1 MRRRLLRPRGD
12 APAFPEFS
20 PISDEAPPP
29 TRRCALLRG
38 DYRSRRGGS
47 SAHAE
52 MRPFRALGR
61 GGGQWLLRPR
71 GDAPRKR
78 SIFDAIERAPPPTR
92 RCALLVRA
100 ACDCARGSSAHAEMR
115 PRRSGARRLPLR
127 LLRPRGDA
135 PMRTFEDSKAVRAPP
150 PTRRCARCLD
160 ERKAQTIGSSAHAE
174 MRRPQRSVRAERR
187 RLLRPR
193 GDAPM
198 TILWSSWTTTAPPPT
213 RRCAVRRIRSLDQPL
228 GSSAHAE
235 MRPKV
240 CERWTG
246 DGWLLRPR
254 GDAPGPM
261 SSSALASRAPPPTR
275 RCAPSGLFTCG
286 GTGAPPPTR
295 RCAACSRPSQPEPL
309 GSSAHAEMRPW
320 ISNRKPI
327 GRWLLRPRGDAPRG
341 RRFQRMARRAP
352 PPTRRCAR
360 SDDRRHLV
368 HRGSSAHAEMRPQM
382 SSRTIRGFRLLR
394 PRGDA
399 PATASS
405 CARPE
410 WAPPPTRRCAP
421 SSGARPARPP
431 GSSAH
436 AEMRL
441 RPRASRTR
449 TSRLLRPRGDAPQVV
464 AQGNARYVAPPP
476 RRRCAMASSR
486 RRACG
491 IGSSAHAEMRP

>member
-1 MRRRLLRPRGD
+1 MNTTAPPPRGDAPAAYQRAGVCGGAPPPTRRCAAYQGRRTIAAEGSSAHAEMRLDLQTRGKMRRRLLRPRGD

-135 PMRTFEDSKAVRAPP
+135 PMRTFEDSKAVAPP

-174 MRRPQRSVRAERR
+174 MRRPQRSVRA
-187 RLLRPR
+187 R
-193 GDAPM
+193 GG
-198 TILWSSWTTTAPPPT
+198 
-213 RRCAVRRIRSLDQPL
+213 

-235 MRPKV
+235 MRP
-240 CERWTG
+240 
-246 DGWLLRPR
+246 
-254 GDAPGPM
+254 
-261 SSSALASRAPPPTR
+261 
-275 RCAPSGLFTCG
+275 
-286 GTGAPPPTR
+286 
-295 RCAACSRPSQPEPL
+295 
-309 GSSAHAEMRPW
+309 
-320 ISNRKPI
+320 
-327 GRWLLRPRGDAPRG
+327 
-341 RRFQRMARRAP
+341 
-352 PPTRRCAR
+352 
-360 SDDRRHLV
+360 
-368 HRGSSAHAEMRPQM
+368 
-382 SSRTIRGFRLLR
+382 
-394 PRGDA
+394 
-399 PATASS
+399 
-405 CARPE
+405 
-410 WAPPPTRRCAP
+410 
-421 SSGARPARPP
+421 
-431 GSSAH
+431 
-436 AEMRL
+436 
-441 RPRASRTR
+441 
-449 TSRLLRPRGDAPQVV
+449 
-464 AQGNARYVAPPP
+464 
-476 RRRCAMASSR
+476 
-486 RRACG
+486 
-491 IGSSAHAEMRP
+491 